1 VAKTPASKKLK
12 ARWLMV
18 EAAMDCTKMRTKMR
32 RACRLVLV
40 YDLAPVVAAKRIG
53 VMRQD
58 LHTALIR
65 VRLKLALV
73 EAYAAG
79 VKS

>member
-1 VAKTPASKKLK
+1 VAKTPTSKKLK

-18 EAAMDCTKMRTKMR
+18 EAAMDCTKMQTKMR

-40 YDLAPVVAAKRIG
+40 YDMRPVVAAKRIG

-58 LHTALIR
+58 LHIALIR

-73 EAYAAG
+73 EAYAAEIA
-79 VKS
+79 